1 MGPIPQRVLT
11 AASGVSQ
18 AMLVPI
24 PEPHLEN
31 SASETL
37 EIFHKKDRPTARL
50 ALLEGP
56 ALRQST
62 LPYMH
67 NVLQDI
73 IVKRA
78 LEHASHVLQE
88 SLVIPRASRK

>member
-1 MGPIPQRVLT
+1 MGPIPQRVQT
-11 AASGVSQ
+11 AASDVSQ

-50 ALLEGP
+50 ALLEGS
-56 ALRQST
+56 ALSQLT

-67 NVLQDI
+67 NVLQGF
-73 IVKRA
+73 IVKKA
-78 LEHASHVLQE
+78 
-88 SLVIPRASRK
+88 